1 MFKTLAMRAS
11 LGLIYR
17 DHLADPVANHQGVN
31 SRPKLQTTSSP
42 LLWTAEESF
51 LQLGNEQPDAKVLFR
66 HLGHGQHSSDTLLSP
81 TK

>member
-42 LLWTAEESF
+42 LLW
-51 LQLGNEQPDAKVLFR
+51 
-66 HLGHGQHSSDTLLSP
+66 LSLAAREANP
-81 TK
+81 LER